1 MDKSDHYNQPSRRG
15 LVTSLGIGM
24 SIRNLMASMHEHN
37 NDEDKEDNDGDSFG
51 SPGGGGGDDD
61 FLFDSPN
68 GEQKTTIANTQL
80 GQSLLTLVNTDDSA
94 LSPTSQSLKKLSA
107 EVFGM

>member
-1 MDKSDHYNQPSRRG
+1 
-15 LVTSLGIGM
+15 
-24 SIRNLMASMHEHN
+24 MASMHEHN

-51 SPGGGGGDDD
+51 SPGGGGDDD

-80 GQSLLTLVNTDDSA
+80 GQSLLTLVNSDDST